1 MRDACQVIRA
11 EPGMSST
18 NMSSD
23 VPKPEDVLWATFP
36 LRLSRTRVGVQPGAF
51 QLQPF
56 MASPGDGE
64 KIPRPWLHPRNS
76 DLSAQTWPE
85 QLSVLIPAEDAGAQ
99 SGHRS
104 PELRVFWGHRG
115 RAAVFP

>member
-36 LRLSRTRVGVQPGAF
+36 LRLSTTRVGVETEGAGS
-51 QLQPF
+51 QRLYLWSWH
-56 MASPGDGE
+56 ARD
-64 KIPRPWLHPRNS
+64 
-76 DLSAQTWPE
+76 E
-85 QLSVLIPAEDAGAQ
+85 QSHQG
-99 SGHRS
+99 S
-104 PELRVFWGHRG
+104 
-115 RAAVFP
+115 